1 LKLISEIAGKIAG
14 LTLAHSVLIGS
25 ELQEGELL
33 VPVVIYYQD
42 GFRKIEA
49 FEADTQDEAVLLAQ
63 QFLSSLPE
71 NIESWAY
78 VQDGLIT
85 LENGQKQDIYFIKAW
100 ASGMQLPLELYQMY
114 QPHPYKLIDNVKV
127 LNFDECG
134 LYQEDANLFTSALDE
149 GIFSHPSATKEQ
161 LNQWF

>member
-1 LKLISEIAGKIAG
+1 MISEIVGKIVG
-14 LTLAHSVLIGS
+14 LILAHSVLIGS

-42 GFRKIEA
+42 GLRKIEA
-49 FEADTQDEAVLLAQ
+49 FEADTQNEAVLLGQ

-71 NIESWAY
+71 NVESWAY

-100 ASGMQLPLELYQMY
+100 TSGMRMPLELYQMY
-114 QPHPYKLIDNVKV
+114 QLHPFKLIDNIKV
-127 LNFDECG
+127 LNFEDSG
-134 LYQEDANLFTSALDE
+134 LNPDDANLFTSALEE

>member
-1 LKLISEIAGKIAG
+1 MISDSVGKIIG
-14 LTLAHSVLIGS
+14 LVLAHSVLIGS

-42 GFRKIEA
+42 GLRKIEA
-49 FEADTQDEAVLLAQ
+49 FEAETQNEAVLLGQ

-100 ASGMQLPLELYQMY
+100 ANGMQLPLELYQAY
-114 QPHPYKLIDNVKV
+114 QPHPFKLIDNVKV
-127 LNFDECG
+127 LNFGESG
-134 LYQEDANLFTSALDE
+134 LDPEDTNSFISALDE